1 VAYEPGVTGPPGTW
15 QAKVFLAYASEDR
28 KVALAVQEAITE
40 GAIAEGDGTIT
51 VVKWDVNAEL
61 TDSIFNNILSTMSG
75 TDFGVFLYS
84 PVDYCR
90 KNIRWSRATSM
101 EFSDLNVLT
110 MSFEIMLKII
120 APVPPA
126 YQGQPAAEHPQSAA
140 RTGQP
145 LTAEETYS
153 RGVTSLAALG
163 KLTRVLEDPSPGR
176 IVVHAT
182 YGIGRI
188 MGFDPEGAK
197 PRYVD
202 VQLESGIGRYKTTEL
217 FEAPTGL

>member
-120 APVPPA
+120 APV
-126 YQGQPAAEHPQSAA
+126 
-140 RTGQP
+140 
-145 LTAEETYS
+145 
-153 RGVTSLAALG
+153 
-163 KLTRVLEDPSPGR
+163 
-176 IVVHAT
+176 
-182 YGIGRI
+182 
-188 MGFDPEGAK
+188 
-197 PRYVD
+197 
-202 VQLESGIGRYKTTEL
+202 
-217 FEAPTGL
+217 